1 MEGGFRMQLYNT
13 LTRKKEKFIP
23 IKDGEVKIY
32 VCGPTVY
39 DYIHVGNARPLIT
52 FDTLRRYF
60 LYKGYN
66 VKYVVNFT
74 DIDDKIIKKAQK
86 EGLTYKE
93 IAERYIDEFKKDAEG
108 LSLYEEKTWHPR
120 ATDYIDEI
128 IEFTSNLMEKGAA
141 YNVDGNVY
149 FDISKTKDYG
159 KLSKKNIDELISGA
173 RIEVNDEKKNPMDF
187 VLWKKAKTDEPSW
200 DSPWGCGRPGWHIE
214 CSVMAKELLG
224 ETIDIHAGG
233 EDLQFP
239 HHENEIAQSETLSG
253 KSFANYWLH
262 NSMIYVDNKKMSKS
276 KSNFFTIRDI
286 EEEFDLETLRFF
298 ILSSHYRSPLNF
310 SKESILQSEKGLER
324 LYNGKQ
330 NLEYL
335 LEKSQEKETSSE
347 DEEMLKQ
354 IDAYKQDF
362 ISSMDDDLNTAD
374 GIATLF
380 DIIRYSNSNY
390 DEETSKSVVQYTYDT
405 LLELSKVLGILSR
418 EDEIL
423 EDEILRLIEKR
434 TEARKNKDYELADQI
449 RDELRQ
455 KGIILED
462 TQEGVKWKKI

>member
-1 MEGGFRMQLYNT
+1 MQLYNT

>member
-1 MEGGFRMQLYNT
+1 MQLYNT

-347 DEEMLKQ
+347 DEAMIKQ

-390 DEETSKSVVQYTYDT
+390 DEQTSKSVVQYTYDT

-434 TEARKNKDYELADQI
+434 TEARKNKDYKLADQI